1 MKLLLGPAVISV
13 ISTSAPPRQHKQSMY
28 RSVRL
33 VLLCVLGAFV
43 VSIAL
48 AALFITHQAN
58 LDEARRA
65 DAIVVFGAA
74 EYAGRPSPVYRAR
87 LDHAFDLFQRGLAP
101 LVITTGGAGA
111 DPKFSE
117 GGVGRDY
124 LSHRGIPDRCLI
136 AETQSDDTAE
146 SAQRVSA
153 ILRANNMH
161 VVVAVSDAYHIFRI
175 KRLMRR
181 NGVTAYGSP
190 RPGSVP
196 RTFGAKLAASLRES
210 ASYLFW
216 RLYPSWFPQ

>member
-1 MKLLLGPAVISV
+1 MKPTFGPAVIS
-13 ISTSAPPRQHKQSMY
+13 TATPPRQRTLSKY
-28 RSVRL
+28 RTVRL
-33 VLLCVLGAFV
+33 VLLCVLSAFV
-43 VSIAL
+43 ISIAL
-48 AALFITHQAN
+48 GALFIIHQAN

-87 LDHAFDLFQRGLAP
+87 LDHAFDLFQRGIAP
-101 LVITTGGAGA
+101 MVITTGGAGA

-124 LSHRGIPDRCLI
+124 LSHRGIPDRNLI
-136 AETQSDDTAE
+136 AETQSADTAE

-161 VVVAVSDAYHIFRI
+161 AVVAVSDAYHIFRI
-175 KRLMRR
+175 KRLMWRYEI
-181 NGVTAYGSP
+181 VAYGSP

-196 RTFGAKLAASLRES
+196 HTAGAKLAASLRES